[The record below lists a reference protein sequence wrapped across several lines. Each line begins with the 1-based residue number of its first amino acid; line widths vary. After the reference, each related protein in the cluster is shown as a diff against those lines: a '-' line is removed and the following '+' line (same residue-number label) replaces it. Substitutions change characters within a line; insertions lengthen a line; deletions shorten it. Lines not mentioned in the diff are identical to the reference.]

1 MKPKVDFP
9 KIPGTWGFPQIAF
22 RHIKHIWL
30 CLSFKL
36 TPGFGVGDKL
46 DYTHRCLTTNS
57 RGHRKLLKM
66 DRDPD
71 HKAWMSLRL
80 SRVLDD
86 IGVNRR
92 VVRKR
97 RDTFLLR
104 EALETIKNKIF
115 GVNTTSFHFGSQ
127 SEGSTTLGMNSDIDL
142 LMCDNEINIM
152 SDWLDWEAG
161 MKNFLMV
168 KEESTPPQHYWL
180 QWIRH
185 DSPEPVRYNGQ
196 ENCLPHIDGR
206 AFVSNKLWHDLGKR
220 VYGNDFRC
228 SGPSMSNCEEWDFV
242 QAYKCKVL
250 PPEVDQ
256 WFHRPRRGHWPT
268 PEMMQAARECSC
280 FLVPDGHFESLNENI
295 EWRLSPSQ
303 IERILV
309 FSFTT
314 VQLKCYVVLKM
325 IKKYIM
331 EQYLSHHSKL
341 TSFHCKTVMFFT
353 IERIS
358 PEKWR
363 EDRLIRCIGYCL
375 QTLEFFLMRGHC
387 PHYIIPEVNLF
398 EGKITRRYQLLLL
411 GKLKENVNNNL
422 MILYDLQYD
431 SLGQRFRSPTSDM
444 FETRSTIFRKIN
456 NVLAVDLIQMN
467 NMYLQVAN
475 NELNPEQ
482 FLRFFTVLSII
493 PENNYVIHILTRY
506 ERRAISVLKPLIYS
520 FLASVTSSFNIQHDL
535 QLTQEIF
542 QLYER
547 SLDTDVTSSRLK
559 LASML
564 YCRGYLRRAVDVLND
579 VERRYDDNVHAV
591 CVCGRKVLG
600 NEPPD
605 VFSERAINDWNYETV
620 IRKVAL
626 CVRFT
631 RFEAFCVPPILLY
644 EMNRAVNND
653 VQFRNGA
660 NRQWMNMAVVDSRPY
675 LFYLQY
681 ITFGKLGL
689 RHRQVQAH
697 RDLIN
702 CFRNQDMIKTMH
714 HPETACNLL
723 GHCWEMEENLAEAL
737 KLYRISFRF
746 YPRNNAANWHIR
758 RLTGNQ

>member
-1 MKPKVDFP
+1 
-9 KIPGTWGFPQIAF
+9 
-22 RHIKHIWL
+22 
-30 CLSFKL
+30 
-36 TPGFGVGDKL
+36 
-46 DYTHRCLTTNS
+46 
-57 RGHRKLLKM
+57 M

-104 EALETIKNKIF
+104 EAVETITIKIF
-115 GVNTTSFHFGSQ
+115 GENTTSFHFGSQ

-142 LMCDNEINIM
+142 LGCIHETNIM
-152 SDWLDWEAG
+152 SDWLYWEDG
-161 MKNFLMV
+161 MQNVLMV
-168 KEESTPPQHYWL
+168 KEESTPPQLYWL

-206 AFVSNKLWHDLGKR
+206 VFVSNKGWQHKSKQLIGK
-220 VYGNDFRC
+220 DFRC
-228 SGPSMSNCEEWDFV
+228 SGPSISNSEEWDYV
-242 QAYKCKVL
+242 HAYKCKVL
-250 PPEVDQ
+250 PPEVDR

-358 PEKWR
+358 REEWR
-363 EDRLIRCIGYCL
+363 EDRLIGCIGYCL
-375 QTLEFFLMRGHC
+375 QTLEFFLMKGYC

-411 GKLKENVNNNL
+411 GKIKENLNNNL

-431 SLGQRFRSPTSDM
+431 SLGQRFRNPTTDM
-444 FETRSTIFRKIN
+444 FETRSTICRKID
-456 NVLAVDLIQMN
+456 NVLAGDLIK
-467 NMYLQVAN
+467 QVNIRFLDMAN

-482 FLRFFTVLSII
+482 YLRLFTVLSII
-493 PENNYVIHILTRY
+493 PEDDYIIHILTRY
-506 ERRAISVLKPLIYS
+506 ERRVISVLKPLIYS
-520 FLASVTSSFNIQHDL
+520 FLASVTSSFYIQHEL
-535 QLTQEIF
+535 QFTQEIILF
-542 QLYER
+542 YER

-564 YCRGYLRRAVDVLND
+564 YCRGDFRRAADVLNN

-591 CVCGRKVLG
+591 CGCGRRFRSV
-600 NEPPD
+600 EPPELL
-605 VFSERAINDWNYETV
+605 SEKIMNDWNYDTA
-620 IRKVAL
+620 IQKVAH

-631 RFEAFCVPPILLY
+631 RFEVFCVPQILLY
-644 EMNRAVNND
+644 EMNRAVNDD
-653 VQFRNGA
+653 VQFRDVTE
-660 NRQWMNMAVVDSRPY
+660 RRWMDMAVVDSRPY

-681 ITFGKLGL
+681 ITYGKLGL

-697 RDLIN
+697 RNLIN
-702 CFRNQDMIKTMH
+702 CFRNQEMINTMY
-714 HPETACNLL
+714 HPETADNLL
-723 GHCWEMEENLAEAL
+723 GHCWEMEGNLLEAL
-737 KLYRISFRF
+737 RCYRNSINNV
-746 YPRNNAANWHIR
+746 PRNNAANWHIR
-758 RLTGNQ
+758 RLRAMF

>member
-1 MKPKVDFP
+1 
-9 KIPGTWGFPQIAF
+9 
-22 RHIKHIWL
+22 
-30 CLSFKL
+30 
-36 TPGFGVGDKL
+36 
-46 DYTHRCLTTNS
+46 
-57 RGHRKLLKM
+57 M

-97 RDTFLLR
+97 RETFLLR
-104 EALETIKNKIF
+104 EAVETITDKIS
-115 GVNTTSFHFGSQ
+115 VENMTSFHFGSQ
-127 SEGSTTLGMNSDIDL
+127 SEGTTTLGMNSDIDL
-142 LMCDNEINIM
+142 LGCDNETNIM
-152 SDWLDWEAG
+152 SDWLDWEDG
-161 MKNFLMV
+161 IQNFLMV

-180 QWIRH
+180 QWIRK

-206 AFVSNKLWHDLGKR
+206 VFVSNKIWQDEGKR
-220 VYGNDFRC
+220 KYGNDFRC
-228 SGPSMSNCEEWDFV
+228 SGPSVSFCEEWDIV
-242 QAYKCKVL
+242 HAYKCKVL
-250 PPEVDQ
+250 PPEVDR

-411 GKLKENVNNNL
+411 EKLKENLNNNL
-422 MILYDLQYD
+422 MILYDLKYD
-431 SLGQRFRSPTSDM
+431 ILGQRFRSPTSDM

-456 NVLAVDLIQMN
+456 NVLAGDLIKWVSSRFLN
-467 NMYLQVAN
+467 VAN
-475 NELNPEQ
+475 NEVNPEQ
-482 FLRFFTVLSII
+482 FLRFFTFISII
-493 PENNYVIHILTRY
+493 PENDYIIHVLTRY

-520 FLASVTSSFNIQHDL
+520 FLASVTSSFYIQHKL
-535 QLTQEIF
+535 QFTQEIF

-591 CVCGRKVLG
+591 CGCGRKVLG
-600 NEPPD
+600 NEHPD

-626 CVRFT
+626 CVKFT
-631 RFEAFCVPPILLY
+631 WFEAFCVPPFLLY
-644 EMNRAVNND
+644 EMNRAVNDD
-653 VQFRNGA
+653 VQHRHITEKA
-660 NRQWMNMAVVDSRPY
+660 WMDMAVADSRQY

-697 RDLIN
+697 LNLLN
-702 CFRNQDMIKTMH
+702 CFRNQDMTNTMH

-723 GHCWEMEENLAEAL
+723 GHCYEMEGNLEMAL
-737 KLYRISFRF
+737 LNYSVSLYN